1 MGIFSKTV
9 VSKKFFI
16 FTFKSLSMLEFSLL
30 ILNSLTRLFM
40 RTNERCIVEKVHR
53 PTLVKPPQTVL
64 KPSKFPRFG
73 KLFY

>member
-1 MGIFSKTV
+1 
-9 VSKKFFI
+9 
-16 FTFKSLSMLEFSLL
+16 MLEFSLL

-53 PTLVKPPQTVL
+53 PTLVKPAQTVL